1 MASLSERTKLRST
14 TTSKMQSKILTY
26 DFAGIV
32 FRIQIRILGPVVI
45 VTIAISAGLSLQISN
60 RKDFIIL
67 AAQDSD
73 IKQKQGGSSPFVC
86 EEKKKLWVE
95 AEEPYRNV
103 KGDGK
108 NRSVR
113 VSTTSCVIGV
123 FQESQHHRVGGGWKR
138 GRRSQPTQEQ

>member
-73 IKQKQGGSSPFVC
+73 IKQKQDGSSPFVC
-86 EEKKKLWVE
+86 EEKKKTL
-95 AEEPYRNV
+95 
-103 KGDGK
+103 
-108 NRSVR
+108 
-113 VSTTSCVIGV
+113 
-123 FQESQHHRVGGGWKR
+123 GGGR
-138 GRRSQPTQEQ
+138 GTI